1 MADRPPLFQELL
13 KRGASLNVISTV
25 GDTPLSAAV
34 QAGPIDLVRKC
45 LEAGANPSL
54 GDPLHYAVGRNSDEV
69 EIIRLLCSYNAP
81 VNTIQFQHPSARV
94 LRHCFVRGT
103 PLHEACR
110 LGKIEVVKE
119 LLRQGANPNS
129 TRMRYSDIEPTT
141 PIDIAREE
149 GHGHVVALLTSVE
162 RSVRL

>member
-34 QAGPIDLVRKC
+34 RAGSVDLVRKC

-69 EIIRLLCSYNAP
+69 EVIRLLCSYNAP

-110 LGKIEVVKE
+110 LGKTEVVKE

-149 GHGHVVALLTSVE
+149 GHGEIVALLTSVE